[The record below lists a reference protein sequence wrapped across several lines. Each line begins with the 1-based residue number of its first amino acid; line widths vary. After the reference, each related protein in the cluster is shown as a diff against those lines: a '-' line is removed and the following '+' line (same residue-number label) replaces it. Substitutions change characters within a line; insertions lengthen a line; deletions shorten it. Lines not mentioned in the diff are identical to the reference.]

1 MEPIDEQTL
10 IAVADL
16 ICGDGTVYY
25 RRATDLVAFFRRAG
39 WNDVREYDGDSRK
52 AWTISHLL
60 NRHTEPDAIEQ
71 VLKRLTDPREYQQDR
86 ESADE
91 ILRQLNLLLEVENLH
106 VELDANLR
114 PVVRPGRAVSESVP
128 LDISR
133 QKLQYSVE
141 DVVTD
146 PTLVPLL
153 TQRID
158 EIDKCR
164 AAGCY
169 LAAII
174 LLGSLLELLL
184 LDAAENRPIP
194 DEIWDEPEA
203 KAERVRPA
211 KTADK
216 LNLHSLIYVAHRL
229 KWIDTDA
236 YRIASILREFRNLVH
251 PNLQRKLVGRMPD
264 EDTVDMYWPVFI
276 GTFNDLGRSR
286 PGRPGAGVRKD
297 EPPSDPA
304 GPWGRGR
311 GSHK

>member
-10 IAVADL
+10 VALADL

-25 RRATDLVAFFRRAG
+25 RRAVDLVAFFRRAG
-39 WNDVREYDGDSRK
+39 WQEIHEYDGESRK
-52 AWTISHLL
+52 AWTIAHLL
-60 NRHTEPDAIEQ
+60 DHRTDPDAIEQ

-91 ILRQLNLLLEVENLH
+91 VLRRLNLLLEVENLH
-106 VELDANLR
+106 VELDTDMR
-114 PVVRPGRAVSESVP
+114 PVVRPGRAAVESPP

-141 DVVTD
+141 EVVTD
-146 PTLVPLL
+146 PALVPIL
-153 TQRID
+153 TERIA
-158 EIDKCR
+158 EMDKCR
-164 AAGCY
+164 AVGCY
-169 LAAII
+169 LAAMI

-203 KAERVRPA
+203 KAERVRSA

-216 LNLHSLIYVAHRL
+216 LPLHSLIYVAHRL

-236 YRIASILREFRNLVH
+236 YRIASVLRDFRNLVH

-286 PGRPGAGVRKD
+286 PEGGVRKND
-297 EPPSDPA
+297 PPSDPA
-304 GPWGRGR
+304 GPWGRR
-311 GSHK
+311 R